1 MTRLRAA
8 FAALVVASAPPA
20 AAEFC
25 GAQITSVPQGAQVYV
40 NGRLAGTTPHLAIIG
55 HEARIRVR
63 LAKKGYRTWEGEVHV
78 PHNVITSLSVTLE
91 PASRQP
97 AAATKR
103 PR

>member
-1 MTRLRAA
+1 
-8 FAALVVASAPPA
+8 
-20 AAEFC
+20 
-25 GAQITSVPQGAQVYV
+25 
-40 NGRLAGTTPHLAIIG
+40 
-55 HEARIRVR
+55 VR

-97 AAATKR
+97 AAATKP

>member
-1 MTRLRAA
+1 MTCLRVAC
-8 FAALVVASAPPA
+8 AALIAAWAPAA

-25 GAQITSVPQGAQVYV
+25 AVQITSEPQGAQVYV
-40 NGRLAGTTPHLAIIG
+40 DGRLAGTTPHLAVIG